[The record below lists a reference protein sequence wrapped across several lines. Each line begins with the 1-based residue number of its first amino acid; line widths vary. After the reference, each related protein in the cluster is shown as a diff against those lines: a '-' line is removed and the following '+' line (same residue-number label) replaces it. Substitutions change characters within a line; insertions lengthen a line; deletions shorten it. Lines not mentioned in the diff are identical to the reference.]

1 MSNHGH
7 DPGTHEHSR
16 HGHRHAPADFARVF
30 AIGVGLNAAYVL
42 AEALCGFSV
51 DSVALLADAGHNV
64 GDVIGLLG

>member
-1 MSNHGH
+1 MIRGRMNTVVK
-7 DPGTHEHSR
+7 GTVMLRPISR
-16 HGHRHAPADFARVF
+16 AFF